1 MKVALSAGALLL
13 ASAFGMGFTT
23 LSAAPGGSDLRLATP
38 APIVEQV
45 QSARTCRRLRRDCV
59 RRDGVGDR
67 ADCRRY
73 RRVCER
79 WWR

>member
-1 MKVALSAGALLL
+1 MKLALGALLV
-13 ASAFGMGFTT
+13 ASAFGMGVTAV
-23 LSAAPGGSDLRLATP
+23 SAAPTGVDLRSSNP
-38 APIVEQV
+38 APIIEQV
-45 QSARTCRRLRRDCV
+45 QSERTCRRLRRDCV
-59 RRDGVGDR
+59 RRDGRGDR

>member
-1 MKVALSAGALLL
+1 LS
-13 ASAFGMGFTT
+13 
-23 LSAAPGGSDLRLATP
+23 TP
-38 APIVEQV
+38 APIIEQV
-45 QSARTCRRLRRDCV
+45 QSARTCRRLRRDCI
-59 RRDGVGDR
+59 RRDGFGDR

>member
-1 MKVALSAGALLL
+1 MKVALGAGALLV
-13 ASAFGMGFTT
+13 ASVFGMGFTT
-23 LSAAPGGSDLRLATP
+23 VSAAPGGVDLRSSAP
-38 APIVEQV
+38 APVVEQV
-45 QSARTCRRLRRDCV
+45 QSARTCRRLRRDCI
-59 RRDGVGDR
+59 RRDGIGDR

>member
-1 MKVALSAGALLL
+1 MKVALGAGALLL
-13 ASAFGMGFTT
+13 ISAFGTGVTAV
-23 LSAAPGGSDLRLATP
+23 SAAPGGVDLRLSTP
-38 APIVEQV
+38 APVVEQV
-45 QSARTCRRLRRDCV
+45 QSARTCRRLRRDCI
-59 RRDGVGDR
+59 RRDGRGDR